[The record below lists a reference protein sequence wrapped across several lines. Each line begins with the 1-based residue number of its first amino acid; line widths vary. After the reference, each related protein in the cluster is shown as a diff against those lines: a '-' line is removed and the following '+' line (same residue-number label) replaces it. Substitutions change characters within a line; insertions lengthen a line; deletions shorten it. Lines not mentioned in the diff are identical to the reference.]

1 MPQCGTTLCV
11 VNRDVERHAT
21 TNWSFL
27 MPIRVHCPECG
38 EQLLAGDDR
47 IGKNS
52 TCPKCRT
59 KFPVR
64 AEQEP
69 AQVAAEDDEDDD
81 GEGGGGGIPL
91 PSGEGDKYADLV
103 DMTAMVDIVFFL
115 LVFFMI
121 TTASGVLSCID
132 MPKPK
137 QDGAASSS
145 KRPSDFDQDS
155 ECVTVRIDEQNR
167 IFIDDVEYPTE
178 ADLHNRLYN
187 LRPQAKKLLVKA
199 HGNSHNGTY
208 VMVQDLGYEIGF
220 EEFLLSVAKEEEP
233 Q

>member
-1 MPQCGTTLCV
+1 MPV
-11 VNRDVERHAT
+11 
-21 TNWSFL
+21 
-27 MPIRVHCPECG
+27 RVQCPECG
-38 EQLLAGDDR
+38 KQLLASDDR

-52 TCPKCRT
+52 TCPQCRT

-64 AEQEP
+64 AEDES
-69 AQVAAEDDEDDD
+69 ADEAAEFEDDEDDS
-81 GEGGGGGIPL
+81 GGGGGIVVPAADD
-91 PSGEGDKYADLV
+91 EKYADLV

-121 TTASGVLSCID
+121 TTVSSIVSCIG
-132 MPKPK
+132 MPPPK
-137 QDGAASSS
+137 QDGAPAAA
-145 KRPSDFDQDS
+145 KRAADFDQDS

-178 ADLHNRLYN
+178 AELHNRLFV
-187 LRPQAKKLLVKA
+187 LRAAQAKKLLVKA
-199 HGNSHNGTY
+199 HGNAHNGTY

>member
-1 MPQCGTTLCV
+1 MPV
-11 VNRDVERHAT
+11 
-21 TNWSFL
+21 
-27 MPIRVHCPECG
+27 RVQCPECG

-64 AEQEP
+64 AENES
-69 AQVAAEDDEDDD
+69 AEVADEIEDEED
-81 GEGGGGGIPL
+81 EGGGIVL
-91 PSGEGDKYADLV
+91 SAGDDGKYADLV

-115 LVFFMI
+115 LIFFMI
-121 TTASGVLSCID
+121 TTVSGVLSCIG
-132 MPKPK
+132 MPPPK
-137 QDGAASSS
+137 QDGAPAAA
-145 KRPSDFDQDS
+145 KRAADFDQDS

-178 ADLHNRLYN
+178 ADLHNRLFIARN
-187 LRPQAKKLLVKA
+187 AQAKKLMVKA
-199 HGNSHNGTY
+199 HGNAHNGTY

>member
-1 MPQCGTTLCV
+1 
-11 VNRDVERHAT
+11 
-21 TNWSFL
+21 

-38 EQLLAGDDR
+38 ESLLAGNDR

-69 AQVAAEDDEDDD
+69 AELVTEEEGDE
-81 GEGGGGGIPL
+81 EGGERGIPL
-91 PSGEGDKYADLV
+91 PSGKGDEYADLV

-137 QDGAASSS
+137 QDGASAPS
-145 KRPSDFDQDS
+145 KRASDFDQDS
-155 ECVTVRIDEQNR
+155 ECLTVRIDEQNR
-167 IFIDDVEYPTE
+167 LFIDDVEYPTE
-178 ADLHNRLYN
+178 ADIHNRLFIARN
-187 LRPQAKKLLVKA
+187 ANAKKLMVKA
-199 HGNSHNGTY
+199 HGNAHTGVY
-208 VMVQDLGYEIGF
+208 VMVQDMGRDIGF
-220 EEFLLSVAKEEEP
+220 EEFLLSVTKEEEP

>member
-1 MPQCGTTLCV
+1 MPV
-11 VNRDVERHAT
+11 
-21 TNWSFL
+21 
-27 MPIRVHCPECG
+27 RVQCPECG

-64 AEQEP
+64 AENES
-69 AQVAAEDDEDDD
+69 AEVEDETEEEED
-81 GEGGGGGIPL
+81 EGGGGIVL
-91 PSGEGDKYADLV
+91 PASDNGKYEDLV

-115 LVFFMI
+115 LIFFMI
-121 TTASGVLSCID
+121 TTVSGVLSCIG
-132 MPKPK
+132 MPPPK
-137 QDGAASSS
+137 QDGAPAAA
-145 KRPSDFDQDS
+145 KRAADFDQDS

-178 ADLHNRLYN
+178 ADLHNRLFIARN
-187 LRPQAKKLLVKA
+187 AQAQKLMVKA
-199 HGNSHNGTY
+199 HGNAHNGTY

>member
-1 MPQCGTTLCV
+1 MPV
-11 VNRDVERHAT
+11 
-21 TNWSFL
+21 
-27 MPIRVHCPECG
+27 RVQCPECG

-64 AEQEP
+64 AENES
-69 AQVAAEDDEDDD
+69 AEVEDETEEEED
-81 GEGGGGGIPL
+81 EGGGGIVL
-91 PSGEGDKYADLV
+91 PASDNGKYEDLV

-115 LVFFMI
+115 LIFFMI
-121 TTASGVLSCID
+121 TTVSGVLSCIG
-132 MPKPK
+132 MPPPK
-137 QDGAASSS
+137 QDGAPAAA
-145 KRPSDFDQDS
+145 KRAADFDQDS

-178 ADLHNRLYN
+178 ADLHNRLFIARN
-187 LRPQAKKLLVKA
+187 AQAKKLMVKA
-199 HGNSHNGTY
+199 HGNAHNGTY

>member
-1 MPQCGTTLCV
+1 MPV
-11 VNRDVERHAT
+11 
-21 TNWSFL
+21 
-27 MPIRVHCPECG
+27 RVQCPECG

-64 AEQEP
+64 AENES
-69 AQVAAEDDEDDD
+69 AEVADEIEEEED
-81 GEGGGGGIPL
+81 EGGGGIVL
-91 PSGEGDKYADLV
+91 PASDDGKYADLV

-115 LVFFMI
+115 LIFFMI
-121 TTASGVLSCID
+121 TTVSGVLSCIG
-132 MPKPK
+132 MPPPK
-137 QDGAASSS
+137 QDGAPAAA
-145 KRPSDFDQDS
+145 KRAADFDQDS

-178 ADLHNRLYN
+178 ADLHNRLLISRN
-187 LRPQAKKLLVKA
+187 AQAKKLMVKA
-199 HGNSHNGTY
+199 HGNAHNGTY

>member
-1 MPQCGTTLCV
+1 M
-11 VNRDVERHAT
+11 
-21 TNWSFL
+21 
-27 MPIRVHCPECG
+27 
-38 EQLLAGDDR
+38 AGDDR

-69 AQVAAEDDEDDD
+69 AEFVAEEEGDE
-81 GEGGGGGIPL
+81 EGGGGGIPL
-91 PSGEGDKYADLV
+91 PSRGGDEYADLV

-137 QDGAASSS
+137 QDGAASSA

-178 ADLHNRLYN
+178 ADLHNRLFVARN
-187 LRPQAKKLLVKA
+187 AQAKKLMVKA
-199 HGNSHNGTY
+199 HGDAHNGVY
-208 VMVQDLGYEIGF
+208 VMVQDLGREVGF
-220 EEFLLSVAKEEEP
+220 EEFLLSVAKDDEP

>member
-1 MPQCGTTLCV
+1 MPVRIQ
-11 VNRDVERHAT
+11 
-21 TNWSFL
+21 
-27 MPIRVHCPECG
+27 CPECG

-64 AEQEP
+64 ASEES
-69 AQVAAEDDEDDD
+69 VEEAAEFEDDEVEDAGGRGSGFALPPNDD
-81 GEGGGGGIPL
+81 E
-91 PSGEGDKYADLV
+91 KYADLV

-121 TTASGVLSCID
+121 TTVSGVLSCIG
-132 MPKPK
+132 MPPPK
-137 QDGAASSS
+137 QDGAPAAA
-145 KRPSDFDQDS
+145 KRAADFDQDS

-178 ADLHNRLYN
+178 ADLHNRLFIARN
-187 LRPQAKKLLVKA
+187 AQAKKLMVKA
-199 HGNSHNGTY
+199 HGNAHNGTY